1 MPENPLQDSILDS
14 IASCDRICLA
24 LQRLGDAAYL
34 PMNAAESS
42 TILGAVAAL
51 RKVLD
56 GAEAVAQHEATR
68 WGL

>member
-1 MPENPLQDSILDS
+1 
-14 IASCDRICLA
+14 
-24 LQRLGDAAYL
+24 
-34 PMNAAESS
+34 MNAAESS